1 MDITLSL
8 IITVVIA
15 AYAFLLT
22 LKNLIHAAKRSW
34 IMAVVRLGVTVAAAI
49 AALSVT
55 REAADLASDT
65 VYEFLLPHL
74 GDELASFL
82 TEVPVGAEGMRVIAS
97 LVVSP
102 ILYVIA
108 FVLLR
113 WAASIVLWIVERCI
127 PPLRKHSLRILSIP
141 LGAVNGLLVAAVTLI
156 PLCGYLVFGAHMLGT
171 FVDSGMTDTALI
183 QKNVLDRFDLTEK
196 DLESVADE
204 IESNPVISRVYM
216 PVGDPVFTI
225 LTTANLDISETHGQS
240 VEMNLERELK
250 GLLVTAAYAIDAG
263 EAFNKAD
270 YTPADKELLFAV
282 ADSLLE
288 SEWVRLLATDSLVAL
303 SETWLENK
311 PFAGLDRP
319 ALDASLNPTV
329 NRLLEVLSAENTE
342 TLEEDLHVILDVVG
356 DLKVHGLL
364 EKNADYT
371 AMVKKMGESG
381 LLTDM
386 LTKLEENERL
396 SVLATELKALSIRL
410 VSNMLG
416 VDKLQSGEYSEMM
429 GNVAGA
435 LTDSLSLNEAERDAL
450 ILDAVKKNYAEH
462 GFDVPDEVALKMSHE
477 MIAELGTDGEIT
489 GEELTD
495 YMVKFAD
502 EGFEISPDM
511 IPDEL
516 PEGTPE
522 TNS

>member
-1 MDITLSL
+1 MDITLSWIL
-8 IITVVIA
+8 TVVIA
-15 AYAFLLT
+15 VYAFLLT

-34 IMAVVRLGVTVAAAI
+34 VMAVVRLGVTVAAAVV
-49 AALSVT
+49 ALSVT
-55 REAADLASDT
+55 QEVADLAADT
-65 VYEFLLPHL
+65 VYGYLLPHL

-82 TEVPVGAEGMRVIAS
+82 AEVPVGAEGMRVIAA
-97 LVVSP
+97 LVASP
-102 ILYVIA
+102 ILYVMI

-127 PPLRKHSLRILSIP
+127 PPLKKHSLRILSIP

-183 QKNVLDRFDLTEK
+183 QKNVLDRFDLTEE

-216 PVGDPVFTI
+216 PVGDPIFTM
-225 LTTANLDISETHGQS
+225 LTTADLDVSGTHSQAI
-240 VEMNLERELK
+240 EMNLEREMK

-263 EAFNKAD
+263 EAFGKAD
-270 YTPADKELLFAV
+270 YTPADKELLLSV
-282 ADSLLE
+282 ADSLFE
-288 SEWVRLLATDSLVAL
+288 SEWVRLLAADSLVAL

-311 PFAGLDRP
+311 PFAGLNRP
-319 ALDASLNPTV
+319 VLDPTLNPTV
-329 NRLLEVLSAENTE
+329 NRLLEVLSSENSE
-342 TLEEDLHVILDVVG
+342 TLEEDIHVILDVVG
-356 DLKVHGLL
+356 DLKIHGLL

-381 LLTDM
+381 LLTAM
-386 LTKLEENERL
+386 LAKLEESERL
-396 SVLATELKALSIRL
+396 NVLASELKALSIRL

-416 VDKLQSGEYSEMM
+416 VDKLMSGEYADMM
-429 GNVAGA
+429 GDVAGA
-435 LTDSLSLNEAERDAL
+435 LTDSLSMSEAERDTL
-450 ILDAVKKNYAEH
+450 ILDAVKNSYAEY

-477 MIAELGTDGEIT
+477 MIDELGADGEIT
-489 GEELTD
+489 GDELTD

-502 EGFEISPDM
+502 EGFEITPDM

-516 PEGTPE
+516 PEGIPDM
-522 TNS
+522 NS

>member
-15 AYAFLLT
+15 AYTLLLT
-22 LKNLIHAAKRSW
+22 LKNMIQARKRSW
-34 IMAVVRLGVTVAAAI
+34 FMAVVRLGVTVAAAVF
-49 AALSVT
+49 AFSVT
-55 REAADLASDT
+55 REVADLAADT
-65 VYEFLLPHL
+65 VYGYLLPHL
-74 GDELASFL
+74 GDELVGFL
-82 TEVPVGAEGMRVIAS
+82 NEVPVGAEGMRVIAA

-102 ILYVIA
+102 ILYVII

-113 WAASIVLWIVERCI
+113 WAASIVLWVVEKCI
-127 PPLRKHSLRILSIP
+127 PLLKRRSLRILSTP
-141 LGAVNGLLVAAVTLI
+141 LGILNGLVVAAVTLL
-156 PLCGYLVFGAHMLGT
+156 PLCGYLVFGSHLLGT
-171 FVDSGMTDTALI
+171 FVDSGMTETALI

-196 DLESVADE
+196 DLETLSDE
-204 IESNPVISRVYM
+204 IESNPVISRVYV
-216 PVGDPVFTI
+216 PVGEPFFTL
-225 LTTANLDISETHGQS
+225 LTTAELDVSETHGQA

-263 EAFNKAD
+263 EAFNKD
-270 YTPADKELLFAV
+270 EYTPADKELLFAA
-282 ADSLLE
+282 ADSLME

-311 PFAGLDRP
+311 SFAGLVRP
-319 ALDASLNPTV
+319 SLDASLNPTV
-329 NRLLEVLSAENTE
+329 NRLLEVLSSENPE
-342 TLEEDLHVILDVVG
+342 TLEEDIHVILDVVG
-356 DLKVHGLL
+356 DLKVNNLL

-371 AMVKKMGESG
+371 AMVKRMGESG

-386 LTKLEENERL
+386 LAKLEENERL
-396 SVLATELKALSIRL
+396 SVLASELKALSIRL

-416 VDKLQSGEYSEMM
+416 VDKLMSGEYADMM

-435 LTDSLSLNEAERDAL
+435 LTDSLNMNDAERDAL
-450 ILDAVKKNYAEH
+450 ILDAVKNNYAEY

-477 MIAELGTDGEIT
+477 MIDELGADGEIT
-489 GEELTD
+489 GDELTD

-502 EGFEISPDM
+502 EGFEITPDM

-516 PEGTPE
+516 PE

>member
-1 MDITLSL
+1 MDMSISL
-8 IITVVIA
+8 IATLVVA
-15 AYAFLLT
+15 VYALLLT
-22 LKNLIHAAKRSW
+22 LKNLIQAGKRSW
-34 IMAVVRLGVTVAAAI
+34 LMAVVRLGVTVAAAVI
-49 AALSVT
+49 AIPVT
-55 REAADLASDT
+55 REAADLAADT
-65 VYEFLLPHL
+65 VYGYLLPHL
-74 GDELASFL
+74 GEELAGFL
-82 TEVPVGAEGMRVIAS
+82 TEVPVGAEGMRVIAA

-102 ILYVIA
+102 LLYVII

-113 WAASIVLWIVERCI
+113 WAAYIVLWVIEKCI
-127 PPLRKHSLRILSIP
+127 PPLKKRSLRILSRP
-141 LGAVNGLLVAAVTLI
+141 LGAVNGLLVAAVTLL

-171 FVDSGMTDTALI
+171 FVDSGMTETALI
-183 QKNVLDRFDLTEK
+183 QKNVMDRFDLTEE
-196 DLESVADE
+196 DLEDVANE
-204 IESNPVISRVYM
+204 IRNHPVISQVYM
-216 PVGDPVFTI
+216 PVGDPIFKA
-225 LTTANLDISETHGQS
+225 LTTAELDVSATHGQAI
-240 VEMNLERELK
+240 EMNLERELK
-250 GLLVTAAYAIDAG
+250 GLLTTAAYAVDAG
-263 EAFNKAD
+263 EAFNKDD
-270 YTPADKELLFAV
+270 YAPADKELLFAA
-282 ADSLLE
+282 ADSLFD
-288 SEWVRLLATDSLVAL
+288 SEWVRILATDSLVAL
-303 SETWLENK
+303 SETWIGNK

-386 LTKLEENERL
+386 LTKLEESERL
-396 SVLATELKALSIRL
+396 NVLATELKALSIRL

-489 GEELTD
+489 GDELTD